1 MKGHWWSCVLGLL
14 CMPAEVILDSQ
25 TVFQSPSSTF
35 QMKVNSSAEITCS
48 TSLPDVLGL
57 YLQRK
62 FHRKSEIVYLSL
74 HQGKVTKNTT
84 AEEFIG
90 RIQVTPNMQGKDG
103 FKFTLRLSLLGLDDT
118 DLYYCR
124 WSHFNLKKESLI
136 STGTIVI
143 VREYDPQEQCKGQVL
158 DHILITLT
166 VVAFTVILFLFIGTL
181 IFRYRRFKKHFTPAR
196 TVNLQRPA
204 RPQYV
209 YPQQSTQHYP
219 YLVTSENDFRGIL

>member
-1 MKGHWWSCVLGLL
+1 
-14 CMPAEVILDSQ
+14 
-25 TVFQSPSSTF
+25 
-35 QMKVNSSAEITCS
+35 MKVNSSAEITCS

-143 VREYDPQEQCKGQVL
+143 VRGKKNLPSQFKRVQKAVRLLPLTYLSSSDAFACRVWSPGAMQGPGFGSHPDYFDCGGIHCHTVPLHWNTDFQIQESKYEAGFVSYKHTKAKG
-158 DHILITLT
+158 
-166 VVAFTVILFLFIGTL
+166 
-181 IFRYRRFKKHFTPAR
+181 TPLCW
-196 TVNLQRPA
+196 V
-204 RPQYV
+204 
-209 YPQQSTQHYP
+209 
-219 YLVTSENDFRGIL
+219 